1 MATRERS
8 TNNLLNIGTLNESD
22 QEHFLIWRY
31 PFLSLIGQILE
42 VHPSSLIENTVKDI
56 FELSLSPNW
65 DFCLFIETRNRT
77 LK

>member
-8 TNNLLNIGTLNESD
+8 TINLLNIGTLNESD

-42 VHPSSLIENTVKDI
+42 FHPSSLIENTVKDI